1 MFLRFVNNFLQ
12 RSVYANS
19 HQIWLHWVKPP
30 TESDENLLLK
40 SPNCHLCMLGDFD
53 AFKALWPIFLF
64 YSLTLWVDRYLGSSN
79 PLTRYVTTLCFPP
92 EVWNSDNK
100 RHRFFSLFHK
110 RVHLRSR
117 HIVPPLSISKVWVI
131 AHKSIMG
138 STKSDKWG
146 SLKPSQYA

>member
-100 RHRFFSLFHK
+100 RHRFFLYFINGFTYAVDTLYHHYLFPK
-110 RVHLRSR
+110 CESSPINQLWAQQSPTNEAR
-117 HIVPPLSISKVWVI
+117 
-131 AHKSIMG
+131 
-138 STKSDKWG
+138 
-146 SLKPSQYA
+146 